1 MTILKNLAAAL
12 ATVVLAT
19 GTAQAGTMLNE
30 WVFNP
35 VGQGFDSGQLV
46 NEYLDTNGTSF
57 FQIERTGG
65 TSVAFREHRTMTI
78 VQADAN
84 GRLFPVNYPGA

>member
-35 VGQGFDSGQLV
+35 VGQGSIPA
-46 NEYLDTNGTSF
+46 SW
-57 FQIERTGG
+57 
-65 TSVAFREHRTMTI
+65 
-78 VQADAN
+78 
-84 GRLFPVNYPGA
+84 